1 LKPTTT
7 TISSQ
12 QQSHASARTDAHS
25 FVASNPTARST
36 PSKAR
41 FCPPTPPFSRSTL
54 TKRSNRKTPSLARRT
69 FVAAPRRSPFLRRA
83 HALGVALCVITAADV
98 SAAGVRGIAGELDQ
112 LGIADLFDVEPI
124 AVDPLLLAATPDD
137 SVATLRSKLAA
148 LLVLVPPTRFA
159 NDLLRIACNSVSIND
174 TSIEFRLVRNQQ
186 RGALLR
192 ITHPTIVHCW
202 QQYHSKSNINT
213 NIDDDTIMYFNDF
226 NIDRDLIPML
236 HSLNI
241 KDNHFNR
248 LIQDT
253 ALIHDIDGVKIAR
266 FGRVFCSKYNKPEAL
281 QLFLKQDQLNPQR
294 IVFVDDNLTNSFNM
308 FMYAAENNSIP
319 TVTTSFWFKP
329 PIDGKE
335 ESVRDEQSIAL
346 AHAFIDHFRDSP
358 TTS

>member
-1 LKPTTT
+1 MNAIPETMTSLETNNDDDFITT
-7 TISSQ
+7 TIARLGANGRAFLRRLEPDSSLDAIESSLLPSDAAVLALDFDQ
-12 QQSHASARTDAHS
+12 TIKQKDPVTRQAHVRGGASSIA
-25 FVASNPTARST
+25 
-36 PSKAR
+36 
-41 FCPPTPPFSRSTL
+41 
-54 TKRSNRKTPSLARRT
+54 
-69 FVAAPRRSPFLRRA
+69 FLRRA

-266 FGRVFCSKYNKPEAL
+266 FGRVF
-281 QLFLKQDQLNPQR
+281 LFE
-294 IVFVDDNLTNSFNM
+294 I
-308 FMYAAENNSIP
+308 
-319 TVTTSFWFKP
+319 
-329 PIDGKE
+329 
-335 ESVRDEQSIAL
+335 
-346 AHAFIDHFRDSP
+346 
-358 TTS
+358 